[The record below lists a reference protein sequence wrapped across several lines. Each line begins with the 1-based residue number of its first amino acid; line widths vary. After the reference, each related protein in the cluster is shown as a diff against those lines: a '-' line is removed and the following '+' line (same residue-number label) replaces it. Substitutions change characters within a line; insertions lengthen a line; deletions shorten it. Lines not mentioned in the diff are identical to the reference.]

1 VKYLDRILGFIAL
14 FIAFTFLATM
24 LWIAPPF
31 RRPEP
36 GFLLKPAAQESNP
49 LRTQAL
55 DLVQVINQRNAA
67 ITSFI
72 CDDIGIH
79 VQQKFS
85 VRVSAKVRYQKSK
98 FFRLISRSFLGKEMD
113 IGSNLEHFWFWSRRM
128 NPPAL
133 HYAQHENLA
142 RTRLKTPFHPVWMKE
157 TLSID
162 PISIKGAWARQ
173 RGNHWEIIRLQK
185 SAVGRPV
192 IKVTM
197 LDPKKLAIIGHYV
210 YEDGK
215 LVASAE
221 VYEHVVRE
229 GYYLPSKILIRWY
242 QENVTM
248 VWHLNN
254 PQINVPIDPSNWQ
267 MPRIRQ
273 TIEMGG

>member
-1 VKYLDRILGFIAL
+1 
-14 FIAFTFLATM
+14 M
-24 LWIAPPF
+24 LWVSPALH
-31 RRPEP
+31 RPEP
-36 GFLLKPAAQESNP
+36 GFLLTPQAQQVNP
-49 LRTQAL
+49 LRAQVL
-55 DLVQVINQRNAA
+55 DLVQTINQRNGA
-67 ITSFI
+67 IISFV
-72 CDDIGIH
+72 CDDISIH

-85 VRVSAKVRYQKSK
+85 VRVSAKVRYQKDQL
-98 FFRLISRSFLGKEMD
+98 FRLICRSVVGKEMD
-113 IGSNLEHFWFWSRRM
+113 VGSNLDHFWFWSRRM

-133 HYAQHENLA
+133 HYARHENLA
-142 RTRLKTPFHPVWMKE
+142 KTRLKTPFHPVWMKE

-162 PISIKGAWARQ
+162 PISIKDAWARQ
-173 RGNHWEIIRLQK
+173 RGDNWEIIRLQK

-221 VYEHVVRE
+221 VYEHVVKE

-248 VWHLNN
+248 VWQLNN
-254 PQINVPIDPSNWQ
+254 LHINVRLDPSNWQ
-267 MPRIRQ
+267 MPHMRQ
-273 TIEMGG
+273 QIEMGR